1 MNKKAADGS
10 RALWLVPV
18 LLVAGTSCTTTTIVE
33 PFVRPA
39 DARVEQSYR
48 SPGADFSVY
57 TKLMGNPLE
66 IYYPDDGPA
75 PSEADLD
82 RLRGLFRDAF
92 LTAIGD
98 EYEIVTEPGPDVLHV
113 IGQIVDL
120 KIVGPIGSFEPTGRL
135 RQLVTKGQLTL
146 LMELRDSVTGRV
158 LARAGE
164 TEQGDETSFTDEEAS
179 WEQVNQAAQRWAG
192 MFRSFLDESLG
203 G

>member
-1 MNKKAADGS
+1 
-10 RALWLVPV
+10 
-18 LLVAGTSCTTTTIVE
+18 
-33 PFVRPA
+33 
-39 DARVEQSYR
+39 
-48 SPGADFSVY
+48 
-57 TKLMGNPLE
+57 
-66 IYYPDDGPA
+66 
-75 PSEADLD
+75 
-82 RLRGLFRDAF
+82 
-92 LTAIGD
+92 
-98 EYEIVTEPGPDVLHV
+98 VLHV

-135 RQLVTKGQLTL
+135 SQLVTKGQLTL
-146 LMELRDSVTGRV
+146 LMELRDSVSGRV